1 VVFEAWRDYFE
12 RNPARQ
18 QGIEASVDWDAPC
31 TLPDAT
37 RRALMRS
44 FQRFELGEAG
54 EGKQLLRKAADAGDP
69 VYLAAL
75 TLLVREEQRH
85 SVLFARGLAHLG
97 APRLTSHWSDA
108 AFTTLRRMLG
118 LRTELALFLIAE
130 STALEYFH
138 ALATAGPDAV
148 IRGIGRRILTDEVEH
163 LRFQVDRLR
172 IGFDGMSLPG
182 RLLVGVAWGVIAAG
196 AATVLTFDHGGALRA
211 CGIRPSDYWGR
222 AMRHFR
228 RAAGAVL
235 SRPDRGV
242 EGPSTLVTIG
252 LQAPVEPGTRGKSS
266 ASAASISPSES

>member
-1 VVFEAWRDYFE
+1 MWRDYFE

-18 QGIEASVDWDAPC
+18 QTIEASVDWDAPC

-37 RRALMRS
+37 RRAFARS

-54 EGKQLLRKAADAGDP
+54 EGDRLLRKAADAGDP

-85 SVLFARGLAHLG
+85 SGLFGRGLAHLG
-97 APRLTSHWSDA
+97 APRLTSHWSDV

-130 STALEYFH
+130 STALEYFR
-138 ALATAGPDAV
+138 ALAEAGPDEV
-148 IRGIGRRILTDEVEH
+148 IRGIGRRIFTDEVEH

-172 IGFDGMSLPG
+172 LGFERMPLPA
-182 RLLVGVAWGVIAAG
+182 RMLVGVAWGVIAAG
-196 AATVLTFDHGGALRA
+196 AATVLAFDHGGALRA

-222 AMRHFR
+222 AMRQFC
-228 RAAGAVL
+228 RAAAAVL
-235 SRPDRGV
+235 TRQK
-242 EGPSTLVTIG
+242 STSDGYATLGAT
-252 LQAPVEPGTRGKSS
+252 TS
-266 ASAASISPSES
+266 

>member
-1 VVFEAWRDYFE
+1 MVFEEWRDYFE

-18 QGIEASVDWDAPC
+18 EGIEASVDWDAPC
-31 TLPDAT
+31 ALPDAT
-37 RRALMRS
+37 RRALVRS

-54 EGKQLLRKAADAGDP
+54 EGERLLRKAADAGDP

-85 SVLFARGLAHLG
+85 SALFARGLAHLG

-108 AFTTLRRMLG
+108 AFTRLRRMLG

-130 STALEYFH
+130 STALEYFR
-138 ALATAGPDAV
+138 ALATSGPDRV
-148 IRGIGRRILTDEVEH
+148 IRGIGQRILTDEVEH

-172 IGFDGMSLPG
+172 IGFDRTPPPA
-182 RLLVGVAWGVIAAG
+182 RLLVGLAWGVIAAG
-196 AATVLTFDHGGALRA
+196 AAAVLTFDHGAALRA

-228 RAAGAVL
+228 RTAMAVL
-235 SRPDRGV
+235 SRPGRGV
-242 EGPSTLVTIG
+242 EGPSTRVDDQALVND
-252 LQAPVEPGTRGKSS
+252 S
-266 ASAASISPSES
+266 